1 MAKEPQKK
9 LRWDRLIL
17 ALIVLGGGVAAAVY
31 LITMR

>member
-1 MAKEPQKK
+1 MAREPQKK

-31 LITMR
+31 LISTR